1 MAATLW
7 SLSFCVSGSPGAPL
21 SLLCPLIFPGIMF
34 SNPSPSSFR
43 CPYSSHHL
51 DLPNFEFLRKEKKNT
66 KMMIRVYITPL
77 GYVSDCGSAYIICI
91 NVFQNLHKNGMK
103 R

>member
-51 DLPNFEFLRKEKKNT
+51 DLPNFEFLRKEKKKYQDDDQSVYNT
-66 KMMIRVYITPL
+66 FRL
-77 GYVSDCGSAYIICI
+77 C
-91 NVFQNLHKNGMK
+91 F
-103 R
+103 